1 MSENLYSQLPTAPL
15 ISQESFNIKMVRKY
29 HQDIANLKERYTEK
43 QWKYKNA
50 YNRLVH
56 ASTGASSVALASGV
70 STIGTSVTIVG
81 FPISASLAI
90 VSTVSTCVGAC
101 LLLTSK
107 KYKKKLLKCYELL
120 DKITTSLAT
129 FETLISLSIDDG
141 SVIDAKEFH
150 KLQTLYL
157 HLMAHIRNIDR
168 KMKVQTE
175 ENFQK
180 TIMDEI
186 VNLKKAL
193 EQKQSVAVHAFY
205 LFPYIIRNMDNKFKQ
220 IYYSDG
226 GYWRGK
232 SAIQKYMDNKF
243 KQIYY
248 SDGGYLRGKSA
259 IQKLSRAS
267 GSTKEEA
274 EKWLLKQPLYQ
285 IYLPAPKYIPRPNA
299 SMSLFAKPNDIHQSD
314 LLSLPHDKF
323 KKKTYKYALNIV
335 GVASR

>member
-1 MSENLYSQLPTAPL
+1 MPEGLYPQLPTAPP
-15 ISQESFNIKMVRKY
+15 ISQESFNIEMVRKY
-29 HQDIANLKERYTEK
+29 YQDIANLKEKYNEK

-50 YNRLVH
+50 YNRLLY

-81 FPISASLAI
+81 LPISATLGV

-129 FETLISLSIDDG
+129 FETLISLSLDDG
-141 SVIDAKEFH
+141 NVIDAKEFH

-157 HLMAHIRNIDR
+157 QQMTHVRNVDR

-186 VNLKKAL
+186 INLKKTM
-193 EQKQSVAVHAFY
+193 E
-205 LFPYIIRNMDNKFKQ
+205 R
-220 IYYSDG
+220 
-226 GYWRGK
+226 R
-232 SAIQKYMDNKF
+232 
-243 KQIYY
+243 
-248 SDGGYLRGKSA
+248 
-259 IQKLSRAS
+259 
-267 GSTKEEA
+267 
-274 EKWLLKQPLYQ
+274 
-285 IYLPAPKYIPRPNA
+285 
-299 SMSLFAKPNDIHQSD
+299 
-314 LLSLPHDKF
+314 
-323 KKKTYKYALNIV
+323 
-335 GVASR
+335 